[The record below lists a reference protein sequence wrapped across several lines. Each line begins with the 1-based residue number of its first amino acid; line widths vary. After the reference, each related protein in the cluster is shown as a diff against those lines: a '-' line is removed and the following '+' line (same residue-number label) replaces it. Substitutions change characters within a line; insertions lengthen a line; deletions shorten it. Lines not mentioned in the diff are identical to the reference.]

1 MHPDEVAGLVV
12 DAIRSGEFLV
22 PTRDSYARQLTERA
36 EDLAARILPRS
47 PAFD

>member
-1 MHPDEVAGLVV
+1 VV
-12 DAIRSGEFLV
+12 DAIRNDEFLV

-36 EDLAARILPRS
+36 EDLTARSVPRS